1 MGGPFRIDHAVIA
14 ANASSLSDETTLR
27 EALRKVI
34 DPEAGMN
41 IVDLGLIYGI
51 AVTPEIVCV
60 EMTMTSPACP
70 LGDLIVKDVED
81 ALRACVPPGT
91 GIDVRL
97 VWDPPWEP
105 ARMSDAARRHFGW

>member
-1 MGGPFRIDHAVIA
+1 MTA
-14 ANASSLSDETTLR
+14 ANAPSLPDETSLR
-27 EALRKVI
+27 AALRTVI

-51 AVTPEIVCV
+51 IVAPEVV
-60 EMTMTSPACP
+60 RVDMTMTSPACP
-70 LGDLIVKDVED
+70 LGDMIVKDVED
-81 ALRACVPPGT
+81 ALRACVPAGM

-97 VWDPPWEP
+97 IWDPPWEP

>member
-1 MGGPFRIDHAVIA
+1 MTA
-14 ANASSLSDETTLR
+14 ANAPSVPDETALR

-51 AVTPEIVCV
+51 SIAPEVVRV

-70 LGDLIVKDVED
+70 LGELIVKEVEG
-81 ALRACVPPGT
+81 ALRACVPAGT
-91 GIDVRL
+91 AIDVRL

-105 ARMSDAARRHFGW
+105 SRMSDAARRHFGW